1 MAASSARDAPE
12 PAASASRGAP
22 QPAAEREC
30 LTCARPLVPG
40 AAVDICSDCGG
51 SVHYPTCLVR
61 CRWGCYWGLC
71 GTCEVRHDFQGCP
84 GDTPTDDGSG
94 QVVAGPPAECGD
106 GCTVITR
113 RAGIVEPCGRPCGRR
128 QPHLGRPATCMCT
141 GHLRTQTPS
150 TSSSDADAMAPVTG
164 GDCSHAFEVP
174 GTGHLSCGCVRGD
187 HPTVGGA
194 DAFAS
199 AGDGATGVS
208 AAFDAGRPSSGQGTA
223 RSGASQPASSQR

>member
-1 MAASSARDAPE
+1 MAHA
-12 PAASASRGAP
+12 
-22 QPAAEREC
+22 
-30 LTCARPLVPG
+30 
-40 AAVDICSDCGG
+40 
-51 SVHYPTCLVR
+51 H
-61 CRWGCYWGLC
+61 
-71 GTCEVRHDFQGCP
+71 QGCP
-84 GDTPTDDGSG
+84 GDTPTDDESG

-141 GHLRTQTPS
+141 GHLRTHAPS

-174 GTGHLSCGCVRGD
+174 GTGHLTCGCVRGD

-223 RSGASQPASSQR
+223 PGDRPDPTEGSPDAVAAQAELLAALLQPADAGSPVGEDNDSTPAASVTQGSSEPS